1 MTRRIRLIM
10 FWITLVFDI
19 GVILFCIFRAQGLP
33 TFARVGAP
41 LFPWLMLGL
50 CQIRW
55 PRARVTTQG
64 WVGLLILM
72 FSFAVLAGL
81 LAEGSMP

>member
-33 TFARVGAP
+33 IAARVAAP

-55 PRARVTTQG
+55 RHARPTTQA
-64 WVGLLILM
+64 WICMLILM
-72 FSFAVLAGL
+72 LSFATLAGL
-81 LAEGSMP
+81 LAVG

>member
-33 TFARVGAP
+33 TAARVAAP
-41 LFPWLMLGL
+41 LLPWLMLGL
-50 CQIRW
+50 CHIRW
-55 PRARVTTQG
+55 PRTRPSTQAWIG
-64 WVGLLILM
+64 ML
-72 FSFAVLAGL
+72 VLALSLTILAGILAAGL
-81 LAEGSMP
+81 TP

>member
-19 GVILFCIFRAQGLP
+19 GVILFCFFRAQGLP
-33 TFARVGAP
+33 TAARVAAP
-41 LFPWLMLGL
+41 LLPWVMLAI

-55 PRARVTTQG
+55 PRVRSTTQA
-64 WVGLLILM
+64 WLGLLILM
-72 FSFAVLAGL
+72 LSFAVLAGL
-81 LAEGSMP
+81 LAVG

>member
-33 TFARVGAP
+33 TAARVAAP
-41 LFPWLMLGL
+41 LLPWVMLAI

-55 PRARVTTQG
+55 PRVRSTTQA

-72 FSFAVLAGL
+72 LSFAVLAGL
-81 LAEGSMP
+81 LAVG

>member
-33 TFARVGAP
+33 TTARVAAP
-41 LFPWLMLGL
+41 LLPWVMLAI

-55 PRARVTTQG
+55 PRVRSTTQA
-64 WVGLLILM
+64 WLGLLILM
-72 FSFAVLAGL
+72 LSFAVLAGL
-81 LAEGSMP
+81 LAVG